1 MCMLQSKLQ
10 GVKWWDG
17 PLLFPSF
24 NFYINDMSISI
35 HTEYKRLLYDD
46 IIPCH
51 NDYMLSKESTFSYLG
66 IFAGGAQLLVTAAD
80 VT

>member
-1 MCMLQSKLQ
+1 MLQSKSK
-10 GVKWWDG
+10 GVKWWDV

-24 NFYINDMSISI
+24 IFYINEMSISI
-35 HTEYKRLLYDD
+35 QPEYKRLLYDD

-66 IFAGGAQLLVTAAD
+66 IFAGAAHLLVTAAD